1 MTVIS
6 YGSSLEFPSFYT
18 PHSGVN
24 VSYCV
29 LCITIF
35 VFYQVEYCLESPRD
49 CAGLISECMLV

>member
-24 VSYCV
+24 VSYC
-29 LCITIF
+29 
-35 VFYQVEYCLESPRD
+35 ES
-49 CAGLISECMLV
+49 V